1 MLRKVPKME
10 INEKIRMLREFNHFS
25 QEEMAEKLNIST
37 TGYAK
42 IERGERGINIARLE
56 QIAAVLDVDTHDL
69 IPLSDGNSA
78 YLVIKGDNNQ
88 ANGIVYNN
96 KEELQIEIEKLKLM
110 LKHKDELLEQQ
121 NRELEMLKDMLAF
134 LKQTQLNT

>member
-1 MLRKVPKME
+1 MKTYE
-10 INEKIRMLREFNHFS
+10 IIRLLREEKEWS
-25 QEEMAEKLNIST
+25 QKDMAEKLDMSVN
-37 TGYAK
+37 GYAK
-42 IERGERGINIARLE
+42 IERGETGINIARLE

>member
-1 MLRKVPKME
+1 MKTYE
-10 INEKIRMLREFNHFS
+10 IIRLLREEREWS
-25 QEEMAEKLNIST
+25 QKDMAEKLDMSVN
-37 TGYAK
+37 GYAK
-42 IERGERGINIARLE
+42 IERGETGINIARLE

-121 NRELEMLKDMLAF
+121 NRELEMLKDMLAY
-134 LKQTQLNT
+134 LKQAQLNT

>member
-1 MLRKVPKME
+1 MKTYE
-10 INEKIRMLREFNHFS
+10 IIRLLREEKEWS
-25 QEEMAEKLNIST
+25 QKDMAEKLDMSVN
-37 TGYAK
+37 GYAK
-42 IERGERGINIARLE
+42 IERGETGINIARLE

-121 NRELEMLKDMLAF
+121 NRELEMLKDMLAY
-134 LKQTQLNT
+134 LKQAQLNT

>member
-42 IERGERGINIARLE
+42 IERGETGINIARLE

-69 IPLSDGNSA
+69 IPLSDGNST
-78 YLVIKGDNNQ
+78 YLIIRGDNNQ
-88 ANGIVYNN
+88 GSNFYHG
-96 KEELQIEIEKLKLM
+96 EQELQIEIEKLKLM

>member
-1 MLRKVPKME
+1 MKTYE
-10 INEKIRMLREFNHFS
+10 IIRLLREEKEWS
-25 QEEMAEKLNIST
+25 QKDMAEKLDMSVN
-37 TGYAK
+37 GYAK
-42 IERGERGINIARLE
+42 IERGETGINIARLE

-121 NRELEMLKDMLAF
+121 NRELEMLIDMLAF
-134 LKQTQLNT
+134 LKQTQLNI

>member
-1 MLRKVPKME
+1 MKTYE
-10 INEKIRMLREFNHFS
+10 IIRLLREEKEWS
-25 QEEMAEKLNIST
+25 QKDMAEKLDMSVN
-37 TGYAK
+37 GYAK
-42 IERGERGINIARLE
+42 IERGETGINIARLE

-110 LKHKDELLEQQ
+110 LKHKNELLEQQ
-121 NRELEMLKDMLAF
+121 NRELEMLKDMLAC
-134 LKQTQLNT
+134 LKQAQLNI

>member
-1 MLRKVPKME
+1 MKTYE
-10 INEKIRMLREFNHFS
+10 IIRLLREEKEWS
-25 QEEMAEKLNIST
+25 QKDMAEKLDMSVN
-37 TGYAK
+37 GYAK
-42 IERGERGINIARLE
+42 IERGETGINIARLE

-121 NRELEMLKDMLAF
+121 NRELEMLKDMLAC

>member
-1 MLRKVPKME
+1 M
-10 INEKIRMLREFNHFS
+10 
-25 QEEMAEKLNIST
+25 
-37 TGYAK
+37 
-42 IERGERGINIARLE
+42 
-56 QIAAVLDVDTHDL
+56 LDVDTHDL

>member
-1 MLRKVPKME
+1 MKTYE
-10 INEKIRMLREFNHFS
+10 IIRLLREGKEWS
-25 QEEMAEKLNIST
+25 QKDMAEKLDMSVN
-37 TGYAK
+37 GYAK
-42 IERGERGINIARLE
+42 IERGETGINIARLE

>member
-1 MLRKVPKME
+1 MKTYE
-10 INEKIRMLREFNHFS
+10 IIRLLREEKEWS
-25 QEEMAEKLNIST
+25 QKDMAEKLDMSVN
-37 TGYAK
+37 GYAK
-42 IERGERGINIARLE
+42 IERGETGINIARLE

-121 NRELEMLKDMLAF
+121 NRELEMLKDMLAC
-134 LKQTQLNT
+134 LKQAQLNI

>member
-1 MLRKVPKME
+1 MKTYE
-10 INEKIRMLREFNHFS
+10 IIRLLREEKEWS
-25 QEEMAEKLNIST
+25 QKDMAEKLDMSVN
-37 TGYAK
+37 GYAK
-42 IERGERGINIARLE
+42 IERGETGINIARLE

-69 IPLSDGNSA
+69 IPLSDGNST
-78 YLVIKGDNNQ
+78 YLIIRGDNNQ
-88 ANGIVYNN
+88 GSNFYHG
-96 KEELQIEIEKLKLM
+96 EQELQIEIEKLKLM

>member
-1 MLRKVPKME
+1 
-10 INEKIRMLREFNHFS
+10 
-25 QEEMAEKLNIST
+25 MAEKLDMSVN
-37 TGYAK
+37 GYAK
-42 IERGERGINIARLE
+42 IERGETGINIARLE

-110 LKHKDELLEQQ
+110 LKHKDELLGQQ

-134 LKQTQLNT
+134 LKQAQLNT

>member
-1 MLRKVPKME
+1 MKTYE
-10 INEKIRMLREFNHFS
+10 IIRLLREEKEWS
-25 QEEMAEKLNIST
+25 QKDMAEKLDMSVN
-37 TGYAK
+37 GYAK
-42 IERGERGINIARLE
+42 IERGETGINIARLE

-134 LKQTQLNT
+134 LKQAQLNT

>member
-1 MLRKVPKME
+1 MKTYE
-10 INEKIRMLREFNHFS
+10 IIRLLREEKEWS
-25 QEEMAEKLNIST
+25 QKDMAEKLDMSVN
-37 TGYAK
+37 GYAK
-42 IERGERGINIARLE
+42 IERGETGINIARLE

-134 LKQTQLNT
+134 LKQTQLNI

>member
-1 MLRKVPKME
+1 MKTYE
-10 INEKIRMLREFNHFS
+10 IIRLLREEKEWS
-25 QEEMAEKLNIST
+25 QKDMAEKLDMSVN
-37 TGYAK
+37 GYAK
-42 IERGERGINIARLE
+42 IERGETGINIARLE

-121 NRELEMLKDMLAF
+121 NRELEMLKDMLAC
-134 LKQTQLNT
+134 LKQTQLNI

>member
-1 MLRKVPKME
+1 MKTYE
-10 INEKIRMLREFNHFS
+10 IIRLLREEKEWS
-25 QEEMAEKLNIST
+25 QKDMAEKLDMSVN
-37 TGYAK
+37 GYAK
-42 IERGERGINIARLE
+42 IERGETGINIARLE

-110 LKHKDELLEQQ
+110 LKHKDELLGQQ

>member
-1 MLRKVPKME
+1 MKTYE
-10 INEKIRMLREFNHFS
+10 IIRLLREEKEWS
-25 QEEMAEKLNIST
+25 QKDMAEKLDMSVN
-37 TGYAK
+37 GYAK
-42 IERGERGINIARLE
+42 IERGETGINIARLE

-78 YLVIKGDNNQ
+78 YLVIKGYNNQ

-110 LKHKDELLEQQ
+110 LKHKDELLGQQ

>member
-1 MLRKVPKME
+1 MKTYE
-10 INEKIRMLREFNHFS
+10 IIRLLREEKEWS
-25 QEEMAEKLNIST
+25 QKDMAEKLDMSVN
-37 TGYAK
+37 GYAK
-42 IERGERGINIARLE
+42 IERGETGINIARLE

-78 YLVIKGDNNQ
+78 YLVIKGDNNH

>member
-1 MLRKVPKME
+1 MKTYE
-10 INEKIRMLREFNHFS
+10 IIRLLREEKEWS
-25 QEEMAEKLNIST
+25 QKDMAEKLDMSVN
-37 TGYAK
+37 GYAK
-42 IERGERGINIARLE
+42 IERGETGINIARLE
-56 QIAAVLDVDTHDL
+56 KIAAVLDVDTHDL
-69 IPLSDGNSA
+69 IPLSDVNSA

-110 LKHKDELLEQQ
+110 LKHKDELLGQQ